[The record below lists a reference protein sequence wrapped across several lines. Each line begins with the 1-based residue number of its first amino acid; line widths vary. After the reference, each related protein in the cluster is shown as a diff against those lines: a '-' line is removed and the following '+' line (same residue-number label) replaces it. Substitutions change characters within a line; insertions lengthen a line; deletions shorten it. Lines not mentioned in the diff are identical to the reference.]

1 MNKKLKKLALVIVA
15 AAMGLLI
22 AWLVSSCDLNDKW
35 KEDQVFFDNDT
46 TLTFINNDLI
56 LSVLI
61 NGQRIDTVY
70 TNVPFRVS
78 IDVNMYA
85 VDSYAVRIAGQT
97 FLADDF
103 TTSLSEVGV
112 YPVGVMATNGGR
124 TFKDSTSSV
133 IYAVEYSPVKIW
145 LPGLWG
151 DNSDTARFRI
161 GLDTLF
167 FNAKYC
173 NPWLAPYVVF
183 GDSLNHNNGHI
194 VFSYE
199 WIEILNFYREPW
211 YFIALN
217 NIDSSKCLLNTGRG
231 QSMFI
236 RYGGD
241 YHNPAGSLANMAGGT
256 LNEVLG
262 CYVIKT
268 SYIYWPGL

>member
-1 MNKKLKKLALVIVA
+1 MDKKLKKLALVIVA
-15 AAMGLLI
+15 AAIGLLI
-22 AWLVSSCDLNDKW
+22 AWLVSGCELEEKW
-35 KEDQVFFDNDT
+35 KEEQVFLDNDT
-46 TLTFINNDLI
+46 ALTFINNDLV

-78 IDVNMYA
+78 VDVNMYA

-103 TTSLSEVGV
+103 TTSLSAVGV
-112 YPVGVMATNGGR
+112 YPIGVMATNGGR

-133 IYAVEYSPVKIW
+133 IYAVEYSPVTVW

-167 FNAKYC
+167 FNAAYC
-173 NPWLAPYVVF
+173 LTRPIPYVVF
-183 GDSLNHNNGHI
+183 GDSLDHNSQQI
-194 VFSYE
+194 VFSYD
-199 WIEILNFYREPW
+199 WIELLNFYNQSW
-211 YFIALN
+211 YYLAMDNLPYWL
-217 NIDSSKCLLNTGRG
+217 DTDRG
-231 QSMFI
+231 QFLFI

-241 YHNPAGSLANMAGGT
+241 FHNPDSSLANMAGGT
-256 LNEVLG
+256 LNEDLG
-262 CYVIKT
+262 CYVLKT
-268 SYIYWPGL
+268 SLIHWPGL